1 MLYRAY
7 DLKAL
12 QSCLFFIFQIYNRG
26 CLDKIE
32 TDLQDTLGPFLFGFI
47 ISGIVFALIHLM
59 NLIITLMAISAIKQE
74 REFERQEELKQK
86 LVGNQQNHRKTNTN
100 ETQVL

>member
-1 MLYRAY
+1 
-7 DLKAL
+7 
-12 QSCLFFIFQIYNRG
+12 
-26 CLDKIE
+26 
-32 TDLQDTLGPFLFGFI
+32 
-47 ISGIVFALIHLM
+47 M